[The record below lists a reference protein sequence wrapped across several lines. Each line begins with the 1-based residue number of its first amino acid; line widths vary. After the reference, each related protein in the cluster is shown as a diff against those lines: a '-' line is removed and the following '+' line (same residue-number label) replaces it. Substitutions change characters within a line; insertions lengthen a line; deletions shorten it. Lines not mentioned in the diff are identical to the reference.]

1 MNYRR
6 IYFILGCLFLIFTGI
21 GIAIS
26 FGAGEFRIMQIYPPT
41 MISVICICNGYLAP
55 QMAKQDERTT
65 FIRQKGMFYSYF
77 AIIFYL
83 ILLMSLIYFNILVI
97 SALHAV
103 MLITFLV
110 VSTVFISMVV
120 VSKIY

>member
-1 MNYRR
+1 
-6 IYFILGCLFLIFTGI
+6 
-21 GIAIS
+21 
-26 FGAGEFRIMQIYPPT
+26 MQIYPPA
-41 MISVICICNGYLAP
+41 MVMVICICNGYLAP
-55 QMAKQDERTT
+55 QMANNDERTK

-83 ILLMSLIYFNILVI
+83 VVLMSLIYFDVLAIG
-97 SALHAV
+97 ALHVV

-110 VSTVFISMVV
+110 VSTVFVSMVV